1 MKGKPLLVIF
11 FFFILLKS
19 TLLQTILIPIDPLH
33 IANEIDGN
41 KKNIKEENETEEDKP
56 IVETKEIKDE
66 DGNNIRITRIHYHKS
81 KNLSGNSEA
90 ITPFQIMQI
99 FDNRVNSIFEDII
112 RQSMGI
118 KMLLNGLSMVDE
130 DENEENEEKI
140 SKNGKKN
147 EEKSIFE
154 EFELDDDEEENEDK
168 NKIQNENDTIKDE
181 NNNSKVERISSKNEK
196 EKIEGKNFKNI
207 GKFKVNLDNAKNKMK
222 KNIKKLSRRELI
234 FSRVCKYI
242 FYSIILFTIYIL
254 VKKLLEVLEII
265 EPDNA
270 VEVKIE
276 NDETSKLKKTTENKQ
291 N

>member
-1 MKGKPLLVIF
+1 MKGKFLLFIF
-11 FFFILLKS
+11 CVLLKNI
-19 TLLQTILIPIDPLH
+19 LPQTILFPIDPFRL
-33 IANEIDGN
+33 ANDDNE
-41 KKNIKEENETEEDKP
+41 KNENTTEDDKP
-56 IVETKEIKDE
+56 IVETKELKDE
-66 DGNNIRITRIHYHKS
+66 DGNNIRITKIQYHRT

-90 ITPFQIMQI
+90 ITPIQIMRI
-99 FDNRVNSIFEDII
+99 FDNRVNSIFEDLI

-130 DENEENEEKI
+130 DENEDKEEKILRNKTENEE
-140 SKNGKKN
+140 N
-147 EEKSIFE
+147 SIFE
-154 EFELDDDEEENEDK
+154 EFELEEDDDEEEKEDI
-168 NKIQNENDTIKDE
+168 NKIENKNGTIKRGKNDNE
-181 NNNSKVERISSKNEK
+181 KLEKKSSKKEKKEK
-196 EKIEGKNFKNI
+196 ELKDG
-207 GKFKVNLDNAKNKMK
+207 
-222 KNIKKLSRRELI
+222 KNIKKIGKFRVNMDNLKNKNKKNKKKLSKRELI

-265 EPDNA
+265 DPDNA